1 MASAVAP
8 PAGLALAQTTGASG
22 LAAGF
27 SQPPAAARPRAWW
40 HWMDGNVSQDGI
52 VKDLAW
58 MARVGVGGV
67 QNFDGSLHTPQIVP
81 ERVPYGSDA
90 WRAALRRAVAEAQ
103 ARGLEFTIASS
114 PGWSETGGPWVRPE
128 QAMKKLVWSELD
140 LEGGKPFVGVL
151 PSPPGVSGPFQEFPG
166 GGAEPSA
173 PAPPGLP
180 SLYRD
185 AKLVA
190 YRIGAADRTPDP
202 SITASAVFDAAELMR
217 GDRTRFRPLAMGP
230 DGQGWIDF
238 AYPGPVT
245 MRAVELVLEPGRRIG
260 PIYPSWPTGRIEA
273 SDDGLTYRKIADL
286 PERGAPQQTIA
297 FAATTARHF
306 RILLTD
312 RYAPFPVK
320 AFAPPDTPVAAH
332 GVAHVRF
339 VGEARVTRF
348 EDKAGWST
356 ISGLADAPT
365 PPADADAVVAA
376 RDVIDVTDRLA
387 PDGTLR
393 WTPPAGRWRIL
404 RLGWSLTG
412 KLNNPASEEGT
423 GLEVDKLNREH
434 VQAYIDHYLGLYEQ
448 AVGRDNMGARGIGY
462 MLNDSYEAM
471 AANWTDD
478 ILVQFRK
485 RRGYDPTPWLPVLT
499 GRVVVSAED
508 SDRFLWDFRRTLSD
522 LIVEAHYGQLSD
534 ELHARGMGR
543 YGEAHEAL
551 RAFVGDGMEV
561 KKSADVPMGAT
572 WAMPS
577 PSKLLPDIL
586 ESASVAHLYGQNVV
600 AAESFTA
607 IFPSYGFDPARLK
620 PIADKMLANGVNR
633 FVIHTSAHQ
642 PVDTPGPGVGL
653 GGVGQWFTRKETWA
667 EMAGPWIDYLARSS
681 QLLQQG
687 RFVADI
693 AWFYGE
699 DDNITALYDDRP
711 PGVPEGYGFDFVNA
725 DAIRSILSARDGL
738 LVSPGGGR
746 YRVLA
751 VDPAARITLPTL
763 RKLDALSRQGVI
775 IAGPRPDRSPSLADD
790 DLQFAALAQAIWDR
804 SGRTFTGIEAALAAI
819 DLRADVSLGH
829 PSLSFV
835 HRKLDD
841 SDLYFVA
848 NLGDAPVETRASF
861 RISGLAPEVW
871 RADDGSSA
879 LVSYDRVQD
888 RTEVPLT
895 LGAHDAVFV
904 VFDKPAAA
912 LSYRAPVLATTPV
925 KTVRGPW
932 RLSFPTGSGAPAAL
946 TLPALASWSDSQD
959 PNVRYF
965 SGAARYAVSVTLPP
979 PPKQGRL
986 LLDLGQVA
994 NVARVSVN
1002 GRETGYAWK
1011 APYRVDIT
1019 DVARTGANAI
1029 QIEVAN
1035 LWPNRLIGDRQP
1047 GAGPPR
1053 AQAAFD
1059 PFEATSPLLVS
1070 GLLGPVQ
1077 VLVEAPVAEGSVAKP

>member
-1 MASAVAP
+1 MAQTVAASTP
-8 PAGLALAQTTGASG
+8 GGLAQS
-22 LAAGF
+22 F
-27 SQPPAAARPRAWW
+27 VDPPPAARPRVWW

-58 MARVGVGGV
+58 MARVGIGGV
-67 QNFDGSLHTPQIVP
+67 QNFDGSLHTPQVVS
-81 ERVPYGSDA
+81 ERAPYGGEA

-140 LEGGKPFVGVL
+140 LEGGKPFAGVL
-151 PSPPGVSGPFQEFPG
+151 PSPPHVSGPFQDLPG

-173 PAPPGLP
+173 PPPPGLP

-185 AKLVA
+185 AKVIA
-190 YRIGAADRTPDP
+190 YRVPAGDRTPDAR
-202 SITASAVFDAAELMR
+202 ITTSAPFDAAELTR
-217 GDRTRFRPLAMGP
+217 GDRTRFQPLAMGA

-238 AYPGPVT
+238 AYPAPVT
-245 MRAVELVLEPGRRIG
+245 MRAVELVLEPGPRIG

-273 SDDGLTYRKIADL
+273 SDDGRAYRKIADL
-286 PERGAPQQTIA
+286 PARGAPQQTIA

-306 RILLTD
+306 RVLLTD

-332 GVAHVRF
+332 GVAHVR
-339 VGEARVTRF
+339 VLGEARVSRF

-356 ISGLADAPT
+356 VSGLAAAPT
-365 PPADADAVVAA
+365 PAADTVIAA
-376 RDVIDVTDRLA
+376 GDVIDLSDRLG

-393 WTPPAGRWRIL
+393 WTPPAGRWRVL

-434 VQAYIDHYLGLYEQ
+434 VKAYVDHYLGLYEK

-478 ILVQFRK
+478 ILVQFK
-485 RRGYDPTPWLPVLT
+485 ARRGYDPTPWLPVLT
-499 GRVVVSAED
+499 GRVVTNAED

-522 LIVEAHYGQLSD
+522 LIDEAHYGQLSD

-577 PSKLLPDIL
+577 PSKFLPDIL
-586 ESASVAHLYGQNVV
+586 ESASVAHLYGQNLV

-607 IFPSYGFDPARLK
+607 IFPSYGFDPASLK

-633 FVIHTSAHQ
+633 FVIHTSVHQ
-642 PVDTPGPGVGL
+642 PVDTPGPGIGL

-667 EMAGPWIDYLARSS
+667 ELARPWTDYLARSS

-699 DDNITALYDDRP
+699 DDNITALYDERP
-711 PGVPEGYGFDFVNA
+711 PAVPEGYGFDFVNA
-725 DAIRSILSARDGL
+725 DAIRSILSAQDGQ
-738 LVSPGGGR
+738 LVAPGGGR

-751 VDPAARITLPTL
+751 IDPVARITLPTL
-763 RKLDALSRQGVI
+763 RKLDALSRQGVV
-775 IAGPRPDRSPSLADD
+775 IAGPRPGRSPSLADED
-790 DLQFAALAQAIWDR
+790 REFAALAQAVWGR
-804 SGRTFTGIEAALAAI
+804 TGRTFSTIDAALSAL
-819 DLRADVSLGH
+819 DLRPDANLGN
-829 PSLSFV
+829 PSLSYV

-841 SDLYFVA
+841 ADLYFVA

-861 RISGLAPEVW
+861 RVGGGAPEIW
-871 RADDGSSA
+871 RADDGSRTPA
-879 LVSYDRVQD
+879 SYDRTHD
-888 RTEVPLT
+888 RTEVPLV
-895 LGAHDAVFV
+895 LGAHDALFV
-904 VFDKPAAA
+904 VFGKSAAA
-912 LSYRAPVLATTPV
+912 ASYRAPAVTLATL
-925 KTVRGPW
+925 KTVSGPW
-932 RLSFPTGSGAPAAL
+932 RLGFPAASGAPAAVP
-946 TLPALASWSDSQD
+946 LPALASWTDSKD
-959 PNVRYF
+959 PGVRYF
-965 SGAARYAVSVTLPP
+965 SGAARYAKSVTLPAK
-979 PPKQGRL
+979 PKDARL
-986 LLDLGQVA
+986 FLDLGQVA
-994 NVARVSVN
+994 NVARVTVN
-1002 GRETGYAWK
+1002 GRAVGYAWK

-1019 DVARTGANAI
+1019 DAARTGRNRLE
-1029 QIEVAN
+1029 IEVAN

-1059 PFEATSPLLVS
+1059 PFKPDTPLLPS
-1070 GLLGPVQ
+1070 GLMGPVRL
-1077 VLVEAPVAEGSVAKP
+1077 LVEAPVGQAGRVEP